1 MTDQPNETPAIL
13 FREEGRAGFI
23 TLNRP
28 EKLNALTHDMIK
40 SLGPQYIKW
49 GAPGRIYGIVLEAAP
64 CGVFCSG
71 GDVLAITEAAKA
83 DPVAAADYFRDE
95 YQQDWI
101 LECFSK
107 PHVALIDGLVMGGG
121 VGISIYGTHRVAGE
135 NYSLAMPEV
144 GIGIIPDVGTSYVLA
159 RLPGEMGVYL
169 GLTGRSI
176 KRADAYYLELVSH
189 CVDAGDFNKVRH
201 AMIEGDPIDPVLD
214 DLHRAPGESELA
226 GLQPV
231 IDRLFAGST
240 VEDILANL
248 DAEQGEHA
256 AWAQETAATIRHNA
270 SLSLK
275 ITLRHIREARKFR
288 SVKEA
293 LMVDF
298 RIASRMIAEPDFHEG
313 VRATLIDKDNVPQ
326 WQPQTLA
333 EVSDAMVDAHF
344 APLTSE
350 KELELTDHWTL
361 IV

>member
-1 MTDQPNETPAIL
+1 MTDQSNETPAIL

-64 CGVFCSG
+64 CSTFCSG
-71 GDVLAITEAAKA
+71 GDVLAIAEAAKA
-83 DPVAAADYFRDE
+83 DPVAAAEYFRDE
-95 YQQDWI
+95 YQHDWT

-107 PHVALIDGLVMGGG
+107 PHVALIDGMVMGGG

-135 NYSLAMPEV
+135 NYGLAMPEV
-144 GIGIIPDVGTSYVLA
+144 GIGFFPDVGASFVLA

-176 KRADAYYLELVSH
+176 GRADACYLELVSH
-189 CVDAGDFNKVRH
+189 CVDAADFDKVRH

-214 DLHRAPGESELA
+214 DLHRDPGVSKLA
-226 GLQPV
+226 ELQPV
-231 IDRLFAGST
+231 IDRLFEGST
-240 VEDILANL
+240 VEEILTNL

-256 AWAQETAATIRHNA
+256 AWAQETAATIRRSA
-270 SLSLK
+270 PLSLK

-288 SVKEA
+288 NVKEA

-298 RIASRMIAEPDFHEG
+298 RIASRMVGAPDLQEG
-313 VRATLIDKDNVPQ
+313 VRAMLIDKDRAPQ
-326 WQPQTLA
+326 WQPRTLA
-333 EVSDAMVDAHF
+333 EVSDAMVDAYF
-344 APLTSE
+344 APLISE
-350 KELELTDHWTL
+350 NELELTDHWTL
-361 IV
+361 VV